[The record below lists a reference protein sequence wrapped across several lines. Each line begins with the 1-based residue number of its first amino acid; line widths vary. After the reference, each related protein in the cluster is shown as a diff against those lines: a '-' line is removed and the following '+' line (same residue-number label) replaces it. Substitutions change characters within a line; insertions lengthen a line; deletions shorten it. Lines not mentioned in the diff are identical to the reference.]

1 MQLQVQTSCLR
12 LISLSDHIDVK
23 NVISV
28 FIIKWF
34 FFTFSTCLIF
44 RTMKIPVYAISE
56 LFIMK
61 LRRVKYTELSI
72 NANIYLNICNTGRFF
87 ALIKLQY

>member
-1 MQLQVQTSCLR
+1 
-12 LISLSDHIDVK
+12 
-23 NVISV
+23 
-28 FIIKWF
+28 
-34 FFTFSTCLIF
+34 
-44 RTMKIPVYAISE
+44 MKIPVYAISE